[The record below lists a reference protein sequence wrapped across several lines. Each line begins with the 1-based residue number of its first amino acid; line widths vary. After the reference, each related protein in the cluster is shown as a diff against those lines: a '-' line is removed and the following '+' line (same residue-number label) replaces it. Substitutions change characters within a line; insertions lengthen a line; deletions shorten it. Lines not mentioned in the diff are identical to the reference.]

1 MSLPQ
6 LTPPQIVALK
16 GCMREISNSWTRM
29 EAERDNIREI
39 VNRCAEE
46 FQLNKRLTRK
56 AAKVFHKRNIEEE
69 NALQTEVDELHNMVV

>member
-1 MSLPQ
+1 MSLPH
-6 LTPPQIVALK
+6 LTAPQITALK
-16 GCMREISNSWTRM
+16 SCMQEISNSLTRM

-56 AAKVFHKRNIEEE
+56 AARAFHKHNIEEE
-69 NALQTEVDELHNMVV
+69 NALQNEVNELHNIVS